1 MTHEDPSKRLSRAD
15 FLRRAAAAGAVTLGG
30 PGALAACGGG
40 DEEEPARKASAKD
53 EKGPLRVYTWAGYD
67 DKNLWKPYA
76 GRFPGEKPRYSF
88 FPDDDS
94 ALARARAGLKADVA
108 HPTGN
113 YLQDWVEADLLQP
126 WDTKLIKSF
135 SDLNPALVKRGQ
147 VDGKQY
153 GVPIEWGYNSI
164 AYRTD
169 KVDPGEPSWNL
180 LFDDRYKGKISW
192 YDSTDMLQVW
202 GLLNGAENPW
212 NLDDDQIGQAR
223 EFLISKKP
231 LVRRM
236 WGTETDL
243 VNDLAAGN
251 VWIAQAWQSATK
263 LAGDKGVKLEYMNPK
278 EGRLAWYET
287 FVLLK
292 DAAAYHHAHAY
303 ADALAS
309 RQVGEYFLTA
319 FNYGHSNTNID
330 LSKVPRKLVKL
341 LSLDD
346 PGILDDPKRTRLQ
359 EHMPRRALYARTW
372 NEIKAS

>member
-1 MTHEDPSKRLSRAD
+1 MTIPRKRLSRAE
-15 FLRRAAAAGAVTLGG
+15 FLRRAAAAGAVTLSG
-30 PGALAACGGG
+30 PGLLAACGG
-40 DEEEPARKASAKD
+40 DDEEPARKASAAEEKD
-53 EKGPLRVYTWAGYD
+53 PLRVYTWAGYD
-67 DKNLWKPYA
+67 DENLWKPYA
-76 GRFPGEKPRYSF
+76 ARFPGEKPRYSF

-94 ALARARAGLKADVA
+94 ALARARAGLNSDVA

-113 YLQDWVEADLLQP
+113 YLKDWVDADLIQP

-135 SDLNPALVKRGQ
+135 GELNPALVKRGQ
-147 VDGKQY
+147 VDGEQY

-169 KVDPGEPSWNL
+169 KVEPGEPSWGL

-202 GLLNGAENPW
+202 GLLNNAENPW
-212 NLDDDQIGQAR
+212 QLDDDQIAQAR

-292 DAAAYHHAHAY
+292 DAKAYHHAHAY

-319 FNYGHSNTNID
+319 FNYGHANTRID

-359 EHMPRRALYARTW
+359 EHMPRRSLYARTW
-372 NEIKAS
+372 NEIKAA